1 MNMQKMMKEMQKMQ
15 SKLTKV
21 QSELEAQ
28 SYEAEVSG
36 GMVKVKLSGKGLL
49 ESVVINPEAVDPDD
63 VEALEDLILAAVNKV
78 ITDKEAASQNAMG
91 SLTGGMKIPGM

>member
-15 SKLTKV
+15 SKLTKA
-21 QSELEAQ
+21 QSELESQ
-28 SYEAEVSG
+28 SYEAESGG

-49 ESVVINPEAVDPDD
+49 ESIVINPEAVDPDD
-63 VEALEDLILAAVNKV
+63 VEALEDLVLAAVNKV
-78 ITDKEAASQNAMG
+78 ISDKEAASQNAMG